1 MELFFELFNFFF
13 AAFLAALFLLI
24 IGYFIYKKISN
35 HFNKKSITYINRRD
49 GKTRIV
55 KDRNG
60 NIIKVDNIK
69 EL

>member
-1 MELFFELFNFFF
+1 MELFFELLKFFI

-24 IGYFIYKKISN
+24 IGYFAFKMFRNY
-35 HFNKKSITYINRRD
+35 FNKKSITYINRRD